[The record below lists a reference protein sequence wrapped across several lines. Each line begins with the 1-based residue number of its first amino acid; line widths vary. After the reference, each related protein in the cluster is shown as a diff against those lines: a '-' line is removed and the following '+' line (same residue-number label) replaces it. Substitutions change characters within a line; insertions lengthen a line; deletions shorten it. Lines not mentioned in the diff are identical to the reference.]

1 VAQVS
6 DGCKKC
12 EKKLRN
18 LLAYIA
24 KLASLVVVT
33 NQTPV
38 TALHEMPQDRDRRPS
53 DYVRRMRERIAQRDR
68 IARGENEPKPMRN
81 NLQIGFI
88 LLVIAAIVVFAI
100 VMSSKI

>member
-1 VAQVS
+1 
-6 DGCKKC
+6 
-12 EKKLRN
+12 
-18 LLAYIA
+18 
-24 KLASLVVVT
+24 
-33 NQTPV
+33 
-38 TALHEMPQDRDRRPS
+38 
-53 DYVRRMRERIAQRDR
+53 MRERIAQRDR

>member
-1 VAQVS
+1 MARFP

-12 EKKLRN
+12 EKKL
-18 LLAYIA
+18 LKSLAYLA
-24 KLASLVVVT
+24 KLASLVLVT

-53 DYVRRMRERIAQRDR
+53 DYVRRMRERIAQRER

-88 LLVIAAIVVFAI
+88 LLVIAAIVAFAI

>member
-1 VAQVS
+1 MAQVS

-24 KLASLVVVT
+24 KLASLVEVT

-81 NLQIGFI
+81 NLPIGFM
-88 LLVIAAIVVFAI
+88 LVFAAIVVFAI

>member
-6 DGCKKC
+6 DGRKKC
-12 EKKLRN
+12 KKKLRN
-18 LLAYIA
+18 LLEYLA
-24 KLASLVVVT
+24 KLASLVEVT

-38 TALHEMPQDRDRRPS
+38 TALYEMPQDKDRRPS

-81 NLQIGFI
+81 NLQIVFI

>member
-1 VAQVS
+1 MARLS
-6 DGCKKC
+6 DGCKKY
-12 EKKLRN
+12 EKKLLI
-18 LLAYIA
+18 LLAYLA
-24 KLASLVVVT
+24 KLARFVVVT

-38 TALHEMPQDRDRRPS
+38 TALHKMPQDRDRRPS
-53 DYVRRMRERIAQRDR
+53 DYVRRMRERIAQRER

-88 LLVIAAIVVFAI
+88 LLLIAAIVVFAV

>member
-1 VAQVS
+1 MAQVS

-24 KLASLVVVT
+24 KLARLVEVT